1 MVMPYLESAIA
12 FVLVM
17 LAGSLL
23 VNIVVRLIH
32 AYTGERA
39 RGVQDLLG
47 QLHRGFCDHRQIVP
61 DDYHLAR
68 EAFLDAVLSAPILHD
83 ARTMAAADAEVLAA
97 RDRAAEVAAV
107 PATGSAAAAEERR
120 LATEATVR
128 SALARRRAKLWAGIE
143 YVSQPDLLAI
153 VRASA
158 GNDGILPA
166 SWFGGAPVAKAPPT
180 RLQQRLLEVRVAPS
194 AVRGTVSAR
203 DFHDYCRRWFP
214 TAEATVRQRFSVAAR
229 KASVSVSAL
238 IVVLLNLDALRLGYD
253 LYKDRVMAE
262 NLARRQDD
270 IAAVAQRAVA
280 SEPAGFGKDTPDQ
293 SQTVLDLQ
301 KTAAVLT
308 IERVP
313 LGWQDAYIVKR
324 WCAYHD
330 ACEDP
335 SVPKPTPSAMK
346 VELLMWLLGLV
357 VSWVMLSLG
366 APFWVDLLKRLGGLA
381 NALSARPSSDPHRT
395 ETAAWEHEGAAQGA
409 PDWYR
414 EAADAAAPPAQ
425 LQVEIE
431 QKKPA
436 DDS

>member
-23 VNIVVRLIH
+23 VNIVVRLIQ
-32 AYTGERA
+32 AYTGERP

-47 QLHRGFCDHRQIVP
+47 QLHRGFCDHRAIAP
-61 DDYHLAR
+61 DDYHPAR

-83 ARTMAAADAEVLAA
+83 ARTMAAADAEVMAA
-97 RDRAAEVAAV
+97 RERYLEIMSV
-107 PATGSAAAAEERR
+107 PATGGASGAEEKKLAAE
-120 LATEATVR
+120 AKVR
-128 SALARRRAKLWAGIE
+128 AAMQRRREKLWAGID
-143 YVSQPDLLAI
+143 YISQADLLAI

-158 GNDGILPA
+158 GEDGTLPPA
-166 SWFGGAPVAKAPPT
+166 WFGGAPVAKAPPT
-180 RLQQRLLEVRVAPS
+180 RAQEVLLEVRVRPD

-214 TAEATVRQRFSVAAR
+214 TAEATVRQRFSIAAR

-253 LYKDRVMAE
+253 LYRDRVMAE

-270 IAAVAQRAVA
+270 VSAVAQRVVA
-280 SEPAGFGKDTPDQ
+280 PDPSGFGKDTPAQ
-293 SQTVLDLQ
+293 SQEVLDLQ

-335 SVPKPTPSAMK
+335 AVPKPSPSAMK

-381 NALSARPSSDPHRT
+381 NALSARPSGDPHRS
-395 ETAAWEHEGAAQGA
+395 ETAAWEHEATAKGA
-409 PDWYR
+409 PDWWL
-414 EAADAAAPPAQ
+414 AANDAGPPAQ
-425 LQVEIE
+425 LQVEVE
-431 QKKPA
+431 QKKPT
-436 DDS
+436 DGS